1 MNLGEL
7 VKQLKPYLCYAKYTD
22 EKFLNELLTC
32 IIKPC
37 NVVTSDGD
45 TFYFDKTYTS
55 KIKNNHVD
63 IPPRIREA
71 ALNKHLRKEMFQ
83 EFSLFYNNRI
93 NIARIDEMR
102 KWIVDTIVNDEA
114 FTDIDRTELSAMSD
128 NISLLFSLLMK
139 TLFVN
144 NNTAIT
150 IGTVLWARGNSYIQ
164 TIYGDIF
171 KYGFSSRRKK
181 KNIVV
186 IPVNTRFDTHLA
198 TKLENAVHPM
208 ISSETIHGEW
218 LLRMEKH
225 KGRID
230 DIPERI
236 KSDLDSKRYKCNI
249 RNEYSIG
256 TIASIDIGNTCFY
269 LVAISSFDDHK
280 RANSKLEYIQT
291 AVNSLLD
298 YYDVN
303 GQGYEMYIPLLGTG
317 RSRAGMSI
325 QESFDLIMYEIAKRY
340 DAFHG
345 KITIV
350 VSNDNK
356 DEINI
361 GGDNL

>member
-7 VKQLKPYLCYAKYTD
+7 IIQLKPYLRYAKYTD

-32 IIKPC
+32 IVKPC
-37 NVVTSDGD
+37 DVVTSDGD
-45 TFYFDKTYTS
+45 PFYFDKTYTS
-55 KIKNNHVD
+55 KIKNNHAD
-63 IPPRIREA
+63 IPPGIREA
-71 ALNKHLRKEMFQ
+71 ALNKQLLKEMFQ
-83 EFSLFYNNRI
+83 EFSLFYTKRI
-93 NIARIDEMR
+93 NTAKVDDMR
-102 KWIVDTIVNDEA
+102 KRIVDIIVVDET
-114 FTDIDRTELSAMSD
+114 FTDSERKELSAISD
-128 NISLLFSLLMK
+128 SKYFLFSLLMK
-139 TLFVN
+139 TLFLD
-144 NNTAIT
+144 NNTAVT
-150 IGTVLWARGNSYIQ
+150 TGTVLWSRGNSYIQ
-164 TIYGDIF
+164 IIYGDIF

-230 DIPERI
+230 DIPDRI
-236 KSDLDSKRYKCNI
+236 KSDLESKNHNCNS

-269 LVAISSFDDHK
+269 LLAISNFDDCN
-280 RANSKLEYIQT
+280 RANSKPEYIQT